1 MESLLWFLANPIEAD
16 NDEHKAI
23 FDSPVLGRAQAITSE
38 PITNVY

>member
-23 FDSPVLGRAQAITSE
+23 FDRLSLAVLAR
-38 PITNVY
+38 